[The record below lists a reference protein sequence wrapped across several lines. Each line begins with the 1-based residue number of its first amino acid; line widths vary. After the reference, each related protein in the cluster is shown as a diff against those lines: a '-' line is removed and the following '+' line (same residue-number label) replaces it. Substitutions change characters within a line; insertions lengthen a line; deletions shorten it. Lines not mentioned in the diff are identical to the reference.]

1 MEQGRM
7 MDAGVNPVVVDYDAN
22 SLSLFMERCF
32 RFERFRSWNFTG
44 RKSWIIFLIGN
55 YKF

>member
-22 SLSLFMERCF
+22 SLSLYGEMFSLRAISKLEF
-32 RFERFRSWNFTG
+32 YGEKKLDNFFN
-44 RKSWIIFLIGN
+44 REL
-55 YKF
+55 

>member
-1 MEQGRM
+1 

-44 RKSWIIFLIGN
+44 RKLKQLDNFFNREL
-55 YKF
+55 

>member
-44 RKSWIIFLIGN
+44 RKLKQLDNFFNREL
-55 YKF
+55 